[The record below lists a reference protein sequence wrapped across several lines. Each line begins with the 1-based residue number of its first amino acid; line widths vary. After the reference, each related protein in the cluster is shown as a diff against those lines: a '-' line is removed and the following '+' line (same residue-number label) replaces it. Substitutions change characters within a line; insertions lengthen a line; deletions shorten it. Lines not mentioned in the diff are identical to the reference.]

1 MIQLGKISKY
11 IRGITFKPTDVIEPG
26 SVDSVVCMR
35 TKNVQADLDE
45 DDLIAVNQRFVKRN
59 EQYLIDGDLLVSSAN
74 SWNLVGKTCYVNALP
89 YKATAGGF
97 ISIVRANRDK
107 VEPRYLYYWLS
118 SSEIQHYVRLCGRQT
133 TNISNLDRERFLKLE
148 VPLPP
153 LEEQRRIAAIL
164 DKADGVR
171 RKRKAAIALT
181 QDLLRST
188 FLDMFGDPVTN
199 PKGWDAKSIESI
211 CKVVRGS
218 SPRPKSDPRYYNGP
232 VPRLMVADLTRDGWF
247 VTPSIDSL
255 TEAGAK
261 LSRPVPKNTVV
272 MVVSGNVG
280 EVAKLEIDACI
291 HDGFIGFLELKEKI
305 VYSDYFMLVLH
316 FMKTTHNQRTAG
328 AIWQNLTT
336 DGIKKMMIP
345 LPPLSKQ
352 LEVNQLINL
361 YQQLNTR
368 FDSINESTENLFNS
382 LLQRAFRGDL

>member
-1 MIQLGKISKY
+1 MTCNFVKLGKVANILSGFAFKSEWFSN
-11 IRGITFKPTDVIEPG
+11 RGTKVVRIGDIDNEK
-26 SVDSVVCMR
+26 VDLNNCVLVNSSEYKIPASCQ
-35 TKNVQADLDE
+35 TQELDILMALSGATTGKIGII
-45 DDLIAVNQRFVKRN
+45 DKDSHGVFVNQRIAIIRA
-59 EQYLIDGDLLVSSAN
+59 EN
-74 SWNLVGKTCYVNALP
+74 SITQ
-89 YKATAGGF
+89 
-97 ISIVRANRDK
+97 
-107 VEPRYLYYWLS
+107 RYLRYMFSGKILEKLLNNAWGAAQANLS
-118 SSEIQHYVRLCGRQT
+118 PKVLRELEI
-133 TNISNLDRERFLKLE
+133 
-148 VPLPP
+148 PLPP

-181 QDLLRST
+181 EDLLRST